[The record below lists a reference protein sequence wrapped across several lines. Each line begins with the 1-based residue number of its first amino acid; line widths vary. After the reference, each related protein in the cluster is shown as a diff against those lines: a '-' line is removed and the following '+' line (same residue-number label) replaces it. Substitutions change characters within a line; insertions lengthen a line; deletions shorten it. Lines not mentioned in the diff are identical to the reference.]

1 MTLTVALPKLSGKTA
16 LTTGMCPCGLAT
28 LMMRAALGTGILPAT
43 ELSPTRSREG
53 R

>member
-1 MTLTVALPKLSGKTA
+1 MTLTVAPPKFSGRTA

-28 LMMRAALGTGILPAT
+28 LTMRTALGTGILPAT
-43 ELSPTRSREG
+43 ELGPTRSKEG